1 MKMNEF
7 VSCMA
12 TSWYNGT
19 VYVSG
24 APEVFRGNESRIYD
38 HVSDQAYK
46 VIGPYALQPFVNRWR
61 STSRPEE
68 SKHLNRHTVGDDPK

>member
-1 MKMNEF
+1 MRLPFECKPPLSVDPDRQCVQRFVSGLMKMNEF

-24 APEVFRGNESRIYD
+24 APGGI
-38 HVSDQAYK
+38 
-46 VIGPYALQPFVNRWR
+46 
-61 STSRPEE
+61 
-68 SKHLNRHTVGDDPK
+68 